1 MFDVKSLLLRG
12 VEKELVDV
20 ADYVFMPERVE
31 LMVEGGLL
39 NCVLNSDGRVDLFY
53 TKNGITDV
61 RSATRKHPFTAF
73 ETELNHGVYDDSI
86 KELIKDVDK
95 VIESKS
101 EYFRNKVLSLSSTV
115 EPEVLTTTDNH

>member
-1 MFDVKSLLLRG
+1 MFDLKSLLLRG

-20 ADYVFMPERVE
+20 ADYIFMPERVE

-53 TKNGITDV
+53 TKDGITDV

-73 ETELNHGVYDDSI
+73 ETELNHGIYDDSI
-86 KELIKDVDK
+86 KELIKEVDK
-95 VIESKS
+95 VIDGKS
-101 EYFRNKVLSLSSTV
+101 EYFRNRVLSLASTV
-115 EPEVLTTTDNH
+115 EPEVLTSDNH